1 MTIRNM
7 TNITS
12 MALAVAI
19 IAMAA
24 PRAPAQQRVYNGA
37 TGRYTYNNTN
47 SGMYNSTIGM
57 ANNGGYNLINAY
69 NNGYNLGMYNNG
81 GYNLL
86 NNYNNGYNLGMYN
99 NGGYNLL
106 NNYNNGS
113 FYGYVPSNAYSDN
126 GYGTIPY
133 RYDNPGGA
141 LVLGSDGQLYNPSL
155 GNDVE
160 EPTLD
165 ANGVTIPQPVVPVP
179 VPTFQ
184 TAPAR
189 MSDQID
195 AVRLSGNRIR
205 IEWTGDPR
213 PVETMTFSLLDG
225 NRKALKLA
233 ILNGLPARTTF
244 TVPSNAAFYRVV
256 ITYTDGATRSI
267 LTPL

>member
-1 MTIRNM
+1 M

-12 MALAVAI
+12 VALAVAVI
-19 IAMAA
+19 GMAA
-24 PRAPAQQRVYNGA
+24 PRASAQQRVYNGA

-57 ANNGGYNLINAY
+57 ANNGGYNLLNAYNSGYTLGMYNNSGYNLLNSY
-69 NNGYNLGMYNNG
+69 NNGYNLGMYNNS
-81 GYNLL
+81 GYNLM
-86 NNYNNGYNLGMYN
+86 NNYGSTGSYN
-99 NGGYNLL
+99 
-106 NNYNNGS
+106 
-113 FYGYVPSNAYSDN
+113 GYVPYNAYSDN

-133 RYDNPGGA
+133 RYNNPGGA
-141 LVLGSDGQLYNPSL
+141 LVMGSDGQLYNPSL
-155 GNDVE
+155 GNDAV
-160 EPTLD
+160 EPTVD
-165 ANGVTIPQPVVPVP
+165 ADGVTIPQPVVPVP
-179 VPTFQ
+179 TVR

-189 MSDQID
+189 TSDQID

-213 PVETMTFSLLDG
+213 PVETMTFSLLDR
-225 NRKALKLA
+225 NRTALKLA

-267 LTPL
+267 VTPL